1 MEYVNIIN
9 VDYESAW
16 RNWQTH
22 MTQNHAGNREGSI
35 PSAGTIYQNEKIPIL
50 YGLVFFYSYLFLLF
64 HSKELFT
71 IVPLLYFILI
81 LHKNYFTY
89 HNFKLYYY

>member
-1 MEYVNIIN
+1 MAYVNIIN

-35 PSAGTIYQNEKIPIL
+35 PSAGTIYQNAETL
-50 YGLVFFYSYLFLLF
+50 TVENTDFQRLAFFVF
-64 HSKELFT
+64 KAWT
-71 IVPLLYFILI
+71 P
-81 LHKNYFTY
+81 
-89 HNFKLYYY
+89 